1 MQISPLKIITLG
13 TKTSQSEWAKCSRDL
28 RKTKKTSTESTEYSG
43 VYRIFYQSRP
53 TQNKNLKCITTKSP
67 IRFSKFTIF
76 VRPSKSPE
84 KYPPLPLH
92 LVQLTL
98 AASIHRTGA
107 GRFAN
112 QLSGFCHRVAIVLL
126 CGVCVYVCN
135 HDLYTTPS
143 SRLFETWFFP
153 TICIYIIEILVYAYI
168 YILASISICID
179 GLKPFALLSPPEKIL
194 YIYISLTQH
203 FRSFWREVQND
214 LV

>member
-1 MQISPLKIITLG
+1 MLAGSSKN
-13 TKTSQSEWAKCSRDL
+13 
-28 RKTKKTSTESTEYSG
+28 KKTSTESTEYSG

-84 KYPPLPLH
+84 KSPPLPLH

-126 CGVCVYVCN
+126 CGVCVCMYV
-135 HDLYTTPS
+135 TM
-143 SRLFETWFFP
+143 
-153 TICIYIIEILVYAYI
+153 ICIQLHQVGCLKLGFFQLSVYT
-168 YILASISICID
+168 L
-179 GLKPFALLSPPEKIL
+179 
-194 YIYISLTQH
+194 
-203 FRSFWREVQND
+203 
-214 LV
+214 